1 MFRFFYQFLQEYSVT
16 ISYKNPI
23 KMGKKCVPGLFCI
36 ENMTLFLVFVLLIIV
51 AYVYYSVVVKPTI
64 LHREGQAPYLQE
76 NRSWLTGIGNPTI
89 IPVISTN
96 PANGLAELKM
106 QGSSWLGPFA
116 QPEGR
121 AVPTLVVQAVPPQ
134 NAVTKPLTGFGA
146 TTTTGLIT
154 AIPSISTQGAPD
166 NYSQIGVL
174 TRTSGSESYD
184 ILPLM
189 GRRALTN
196 RSNYQYYTFSNNG
209 NISSRLP
216 VRVHGKTCSSDG
228 GCDEISNG
236 DHVHVDGY
244 NDTFQATIYEQEFFS
259 YNPFA

>member
-1 MFRFFYQFLQEYSVT
+1 
-16 ISYKNPI
+16 
-23 KMGKKCVPGLFCI
+23 MGKKCVPGLFCI

-51 AYVYYSVVVKPTI
+51 AYVYYSMVVKPTI
-64 LHREGQAPYLQE
+64 HHREGQSPYLQE

-89 IPVISTN
+89 IPVVSTN
-96 PANGLAELKM
+96 PANGLADYT
-106 QGSSWLGPFA
+106 GSGWLGPFA
-116 QPEGR
+116 QPEGH
-121 AVPTLVVQAVPPQ
+121 AVPTLVIQAVPPQ
-134 NAVTKPLTGFGA
+134 NAVTKPLTGFGPNA
-146 TTTTGLIT
+146 GLIN
-154 AIPSISTQGAPD
+154 AIPSISTQGAPG

-174 TRTSGSESYD
+174 TRSGSGSGSND

-228 GCDEISNG
+228 GCDEITNG
-236 DHVHVDGY
+236 DYVHVDGY
-244 NDTFQATIYEQEFFS
+244 NVTFQATIYEQEFFS